1 MRHLALL
8 IAIAACLIIFALIV
22 DWRDFGWPDLI
33 LALVGDLVG
42 VLLAYV
48 IDPLVSKRTISACLW
63 LENSMVS
70 PNHWTTKWEK

>member
-22 DWRDFGWPDLI
+22 DGRDFGWPDLF
-33 LALVGDLVG
+33 LALVGGLVG

-48 IDPLVSKRTISACLW
+48 IDPLVSKRTISA
-63 LENSMVS
+63 
-70 PNHWTTKWEK
+70 